1 MADPGTIY
9 TIGYEGRSPED
20 FLALLRANDVQQL
33 VDTRLRAA
41 SRKRG
46 FSRRA
51 LSEELAAGGIEYRH
65 AVALGTPAEM
75 MKERQALG
83 AYDLERYAQHLD
95 ALPELLEQT
104 AAGVEGRRVALM
116 CFELD
121 PATCHRTV
129 VASRLARLTGGLV
142 RHL

>member
-1 MADPGTIY
+1 MIDASDYG
-9 TIGYEGRSPED
+9 
-20 FLALLRANDVQQL
+20 
-33 VDTRLRAA
+33 AA
-41 SRKRG
+41 
-46 FSRRA
+46 
-51 LSEELAAGGIEYRH
+51 
-65 AVALGTPAEM
+65 
-75 MKERQALG
+75 
-83 AYDLERYAQHLD
+83 
-95 ALPELLEQT
+95 LEQT